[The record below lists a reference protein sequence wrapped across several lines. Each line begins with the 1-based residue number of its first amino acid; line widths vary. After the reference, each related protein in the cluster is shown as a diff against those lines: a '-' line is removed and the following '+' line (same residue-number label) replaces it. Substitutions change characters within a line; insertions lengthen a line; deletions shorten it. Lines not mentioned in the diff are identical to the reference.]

1 MAAEPVLLI
10 IFTGIFAAAYSRSI
24 GIIILKFI
32 GGGTALIQ
40 PDPVCS
46 KVNEGDVP
54 HNY

>member
-1 MAAEPVLLI
+1 MTASLVRVI

-24 GIIILKFI
+24 GIIILKFM
-32 GGGTALIQ
+32 GGGKALMQ

>member
-1 MAAEPVLLI
+1 MTTGAVLLI
-10 IFTGIFAAAYSRSI
+10 IFTGIFAAAYYLL
-24 GIIILKFI
+24 ILKFM

-40 PDPVCS
+40 PDLVCS